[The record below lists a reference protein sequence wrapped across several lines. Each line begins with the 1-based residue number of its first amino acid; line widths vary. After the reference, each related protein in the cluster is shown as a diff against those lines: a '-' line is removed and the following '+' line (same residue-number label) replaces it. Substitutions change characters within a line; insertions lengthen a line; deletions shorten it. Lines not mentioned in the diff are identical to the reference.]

1 MHSVCV
7 LFQQLISV
15 QFFSVA
21 VTFILNFFYIWR
33 FSGYVIYMYA
43 YVVMIANNNNILLE
57 FCTGKIAAIRMPDL
71 CANSKIWDM
80 EMNLFIKG
88 QFFLIPNMLYY
99 IVTHCLGVLNHHLH
113 TFRVFCSVPVIISLK
128 TP

>member
-57 FCTGKIAAIRMPDL
+57 FCTGKIAAILTRPL
-71 CANSKIWDM
+71 CQLK
-80 EMNLFIKG
+80 NLEYGNELVYKG
-88 QFFLIPNMLYY
+88 S
-99 IVTHCLGVLNHHLH
+99 
-113 TFRVFCSVPVIISLK
+113 VF
-128 TP
+128 